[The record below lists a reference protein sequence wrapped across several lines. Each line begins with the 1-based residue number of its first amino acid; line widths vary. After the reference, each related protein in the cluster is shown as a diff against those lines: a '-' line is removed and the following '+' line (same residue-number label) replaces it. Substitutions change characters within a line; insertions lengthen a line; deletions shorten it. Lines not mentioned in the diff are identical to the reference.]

1 MCISTVAKY
10 RMLIGNLRIHFLYS
24 LLLLAGFVFA
34 VKASDLLPDPN
45 FQQHD
50 DVEARCYNIYTIIS
64 ICIYLSITITNVGIK
79 PTRMRWPH
87 RDRHRDPYVCECVC
101 VCVYSERGYS
111 LYELGPTTVPRHPH
125 THTHTPTPPPT
136 HFPLLLCG
144 ARRSPG
150 GRDGGEQT
158 ELVFFSSS

>member
-101 VCVYSERGYS
+101 VCVCVFRTRLFFIRTGTNDSP
-111 LYELGPTTVPRHPH
+111 PTP